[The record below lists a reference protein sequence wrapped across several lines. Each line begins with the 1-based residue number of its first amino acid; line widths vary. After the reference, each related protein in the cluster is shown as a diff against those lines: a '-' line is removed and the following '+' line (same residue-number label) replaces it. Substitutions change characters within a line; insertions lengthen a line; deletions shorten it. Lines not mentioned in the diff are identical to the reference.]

1 MAKTSEIAAE
11 DRRRHRRPT
20 ARRRRALDG
29 PVAWHDV
36 ATLRT

>member
-1 MAKTSEIAAE
+1 MAKTSQIAAE
-11 DRRRHRRPT
+11 DRRPT
-20 ARRRRALDG
+20 ARRRRVLDG